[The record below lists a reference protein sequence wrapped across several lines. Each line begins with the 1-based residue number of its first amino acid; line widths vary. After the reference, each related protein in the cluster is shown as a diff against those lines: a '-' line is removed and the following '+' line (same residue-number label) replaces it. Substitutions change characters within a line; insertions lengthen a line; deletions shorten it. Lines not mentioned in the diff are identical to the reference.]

1 MSTVDITKLTLEQ
14 IIELQKQLESA
25 LPNLKKQ
32 RIKALQAEIREKI
45 EAGGFT
51 LNEVLTPLLQNPGVK
66 STGGEKAGRKPAAIK
81 YRLEDKTWTG
91 KGKPPHWYTEHV
103 KANGN
108 DESLRAAPEAAE
120 KENQAELATAP
131 KG

>member
-1 MSTVDITKLTLEQ
+1 MDITKLTLE
-14 IIELQKQLESA
+14 EMVALQKQLESA

-51 LNEVLTPLLQNPGVK
+51 LDEVLTPLLQNSGVK
-66 STGGEKAGRKPAAIK
+66 STKSEKTGRKPAAIK

-108 DESLRAAPEAAE
+108 DEALRSAPEATE
-120 KENQAELATAP
+120 KKGQAELATAP